1 MADAG
6 MGGKSTADKPGG
18 SAVKRSMDEKGNA
31 ERTKKVPEVTSSAG
45 LAKHN
50 STPKRG
56 PGEF

>member
-1 MADAG
+1 

-31 ERTKKVPEVTSSAG
+31 ERTKKVPEVGSSAG

-50 STPKRG
+50 STPKKG